1 MIFRDFDAELNKST
15 MPETSPVIS
24 PVHLLESLDNQIW
37 KGTLKENK
45 LNFFV
50 ANFRSWPGKPRRD
63 KQDLVDVE
71 Q

>member
-1 MIFRDFDAELNKST
+1 MIFGDFDAELDKSA

-24 PVHLLESLDNQIW
+24 PVHQLESLDNQIW
-37 KGTLKENK
+37 KHTFKENK

-50 ANFRSWPGKPRRD
+50 ANLSSWPGKPRRD
-63 KQDLVDVE
+63 KQDLIDVK